1 MSCSLGWNLLR
12 EDLSLPSA
20 VLYRDR
26 LEHNLAWMQ
35 RFMDAY
41 KVRLAPHGKTT
52 MAPRLFEMQLKSGA
66 WGITLASAH
75 QTMVAHAHGVQRV
88 LMANQLVGKQNMEM
102 IADLLA
108 RSGVRVLLPGRFG
121 CGRGS
126 AGRILLGAR
135 AAA

>member
-1 MSCSLGWNLLR
+1 MHKEAEQQIGWLNKGLGNFARPISREDIGHLGWNLLK

-41 KVRLAPHGKTT
+41 KVKLAPHGKTT
-52 MAPRLFEMQLKSGA
+52 MAPRLFQMQIDGGA

-75 QTMVAHAHGVQRV
+75 QSM
-88 LMANQLVGKQNMEM
+88 
-102 IADLLA
+102 
-108 RSGVRVLLPGRFG
+108 
-121 CGRGS
+121 
-126 AGRILLGAR
+126 
-135 AAA
+135 